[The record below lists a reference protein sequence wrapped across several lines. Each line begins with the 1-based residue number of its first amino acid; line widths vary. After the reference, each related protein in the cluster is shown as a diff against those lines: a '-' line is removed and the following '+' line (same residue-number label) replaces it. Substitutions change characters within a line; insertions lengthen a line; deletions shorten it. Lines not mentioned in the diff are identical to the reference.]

1 MRARKLTEMAYKQM
15 IRTAKGLEAAS
26 VWITGGTILD
36 VYTKSWRQAD
46 IVLSGE
52 RIAYVGEKA
61 PFVNQDTICINA
73 KDKYIVPG
81 YIEPHAHPFQWY
93 NPFTL
98 ADYALQTGTTTM
110 VSDSLF
116 LFQLLPY
123 DKLSSL
129 LDEINKHPVKQFFW
143 ARLDSQTLPDP
154 EGVFQRERIKEL
166 LAHPLVIQAGELT
179 DWRGILD
186 EREELLEGM
195 RYALDLGKRIEGH
208 HPGASYQTL
217 ALAAAHGVGACH
229 ESMTADELLHRL
241 QVGMYATLRHS
252 SIRPDLPKLI
262 KEWKQLGLPWSPR
275 MMLTSDGA
283 TAPMLRNGVMDYT
296 IRVAIEAGM
305 PMEEAYVMATLNPA
319 TYYQMDT
326 EIGGIAPGRVADILL
341 LTERSNPTPETVI
354 ANGLLIADEG
364 QAKAKIPKRQLS
376 EFISIGSTME
386 ETVSDHWFQ
395 FPKQEQE
402 QEQAL
407 HLDSLPVICMMNSVI
422 SKLDTTTVIHNWEE
436 LVQIPDAMLA
446 VLIDPK
452 TKQLT
457 KAILR
462 GFAVELEALATT
474 FHASTEFLVLGRNPQ
489 AMKAALQEIV
499 ASKGGV
505 AIIEKE
511 EVLFHMPL
519 PIGGKMTDEPMEIVM
534 EKSELFTTL
543 MRERGYRFDDP
554 IYSLL
559 FFTATHLP
567 FVRFTKAG
575 IYEVKTGTMIYP
587 ASPI

>member
-1 MRARKLTEMAYKQM
+1 MRARKLTEIAYKQL

-36 VYTKSWRQAD
+36 VYTKSWRKAD
-46 IVLSGE
+46 IVLAGE
-52 RIAYVGEKA
+52 RIAYVGEKV
-61 PFVNQDTICINA
+61 PLVNEDTICINA

-110 VSDSLF
+110 ISDSLF
-116 LFQLLPY
+116 FFQLLPY

-129 LDEINKHPVKQFFW
+129 FDEINKHPMKQFFW

-166 LAHPLVIQAGELT
+166 LDHPLVIQAGELT

-229 ESMTADELLHRL
+229 ESMKAEELLHRL

-262 KEWKQLGLPWSPR
+262 TEWLELDLPWSPR

-296 IRVAIEAGM
+296 IRVAIESGM
-305 PMEEAYVMATLNPA
+305 PIEEAYVMATLNPA
-319 TYYQMDT
+319 TYYGMDT
-326 EIGGIAPGRVADILL
+326 EIGGIAPGRLADILF
-341 LTERSNPTPETVI
+341 LTEKNNPTPETVI
-354 ANGLLIADEG
+354 ANGLIIVQEG
-364 QAKAKIPKRQLS
+364 QVVAKVPNSQMS
-376 EFISIGSTME
+376 DYVSGSLTME
-386 ETVSDHWFQ
+386 EMVSDQWFL
-395 FPKQEQE
+395 FPDKT
-402 QEQAL
+402 QAL
-407 HLDSLPVICMMNSVI
+407 SLDTLPVICMINAVI
-422 SKLDTTTVIHNWEE
+422 SKLDETTVIHDWEE
-436 LVQIPDAMLA
+436 LIQIPDAMLA

-462 GFAVELEALATT
+462 GFAVELEALATS

-489 AMKAALQEIV
+489 SMKAALQEIM

-505 AIIEKE
+505 AIIEKG
-511 EVLFHMPL
+511 EVLFHIPL
-519 PIGGKMTDEPMEIVM
+519 PIGGKMTDESMEIVM
-534 EKSELFTTL
+534 EKSERFTTL
-543 MRERGYRFDDP
+543 MKERGYRFDDP

-575 IYEVKTGTMIYP
+575 IYEVKTGSLIYP
-587 ASPI
+587 ATPL

>member
-1 MRARKLTEMAYKQM
+1 MRARKLTEIAYKQL

-36 VYTKSWRQAD
+36 VYTKSWRKAD
-46 IVLSGE
+46 IVLAGE
-52 RIAYVGEKA
+52 RIAYVGEKV
-61 PFVNQDTICINA
+61 PLVNDDTICINA

-110 VSDSLF
+110 ISDSLF
-116 LFQLLPY
+116 FFQLLPY

-129 LDEINKHPVKQFFW
+129 FGEINKHPMKQFFW

-166 LAHPLVIQAGELT
+166 LDHPLVIQAGELT

-229 ESMTADELLHRL
+229 ESMKAEELLHRL

-262 KEWKQLGLPWSPR
+262 TEWLELDLPWSPR

-296 IRVAIEAGM
+296 IRVAIESGM
-305 PMEEAYVMATLNPA
+305 PIEEAYVMATLNSA
-319 TYYQMDT
+319 TYYGMDT
-326 EIGGIAPGRVADILL
+326 EIGGIAPGRLADILL
-341 LTERSNPTPETVI
+341 LTEKNNPTPETVI
-354 ANGLLIADEG
+354 ANGLIIVQEG
-364 QAKAKIPKRQLS
+364 QVVAKVPKSQMS
-376 EFISIGSTME
+376 DYVSGSLIME
-386 ETVSDHWFQ
+386 EMVSDQWFL
-395 FPKQEQE
+395 FPDKT
-402 QEQAL
+402 QAL
-407 HLDSLPVICMMNSVI
+407 SLDTLPVICMINAVI
-422 SKLDTTTVIHNWEE
+422 SKLDETTVIHDWEE
-436 LVQIPDAMLA
+436 LIQIPDAMLA

-462 GFAVELEALATT
+462 GFAVELEALATS

-489 AMKAALQEIV
+489 SMKAALQEIM

-505 AIIEKE
+505 AIIEKG
-511 EVLFHMPL
+511 EVLFHIPL
-519 PIGGKMTDEPMEIVM
+519 PIGGKMTDESMEIVM
-534 EKSELFTTL
+534 EKSERFTTL
-543 MRERGYRFDDP
+543 MKERGYRFDDP

-575 IYEVKTGTMIYP
+575 IYEVKTGSLIYP
-587 ASPI
+587 ATPL

>member
-1 MRARKLTEMAYKQM
+1 M

-36 VYTKSWRQAD
+36 VYTKSWRKAD
-46 IVLSGE
+46 IVLAGE
-52 RIAYVGEKA
+52 RIAYVGEKV
-61 PFVNQDTICINA
+61 PLVNEDTICINA

-110 VSDSLF
+110 ISDSLF
-116 LFQLLPY
+116 FFQLLPY

-129 LDEINKHPVKQFFW
+129 FGEINKHPMKQFFW

-166 LAHPLVIQAGELT
+166 LDHPLVIQAGELT

-217 ALAAAHGVGACH
+217 ALAATHGVGACH
-229 ESMTADELLHRL
+229 ESMKAEELLHRL

-262 KEWKQLGLPWSPR
+262 TEWLELDLPWSPR

-296 IRVAIEAGM
+296 IRVAIESGM
-305 PMEEAYVMATLNPA
+305 PIEEAYVMATLNPA
-319 TYYQMDT
+319 TYYGMDT
-326 EIGGIAPGRVADILL
+326 EIGGIAPGRLADILL
-341 LTERSNPTPETVI
+341 LTEKNNPTPETVI
-354 ANGLLIADEG
+354 ANGLIIVQQG
-364 QAKAKIPKRQLS
+364 QVVAKVPKSQMS
-376 EFISIGSTME
+376 DYVSGSLTME
-386 ETVSDHWFQ
+386 EMVSDQWFL
-395 FPKQEQE
+395 FPDKT
-402 QEQAL
+402 QAL
-407 HLDSLPVICMMNSVI
+407 SLDTLPVICMINAVI
-422 SKLDTTTVIHNWEE
+422 SKLDETTVIHNWEE
-436 LVQIPDAMLA
+436 LIQIPDAMLA

-462 GFAVELEALATT
+462 GFAVELEALATS

-489 AMKAALQEIV
+489 SMKAALQEIM

-505 AIIEKE
+505 AIIEKG
-511 EVLFHMPL
+511 EVLFHIPL
-519 PIGGKMTDEPMEIVM
+519 PIGGKMTDESMEIVM
-534 EKSELFTTL
+534 EKSERFTTL
-543 MRERGYRFDDP
+543 MKKRGYRFDDP

-575 IYEVKTGTMIYP
+575 IYEVKTGSLIYP
-587 ASPI
+587 ATPF

>member
-1 MRARKLTEMAYKQM
+1 M

-36 VYTKSWRQAD
+36 VYTKSWRKAD
-46 IVLSGE
+46 IVLAGE
-52 RIAYVGEKA
+52 RIAYVGEKV
-61 PFVNQDTICINA
+61 PLVNEDTICINA

-110 VSDSLF
+110 ISDSLF
-116 LFQLLPY
+116 FFQLLPY

-129 LDEINKHPVKQFFW
+129 FGEINKHPMKQFFW

-166 LAHPLVIQAGELT
+166 LDHPLVIQAGELT

-229 ESMTADELLHRL
+229 ESMKAEELLHRL

-262 KEWKQLGLPWSPR
+262 TEWLELDLPWSPR

-296 IRVAIEAGM
+296 IRVAIESGM
-305 PMEEAYVMATLNPA
+305 PIEEAYVMATLNPA
-319 TYYQMDT
+319 TYYGMDT
-326 EIGGIAPGRVADILL
+326 EIGGIAPGRLADILL
-341 LTERSNPTPETVI
+341 LTEKNNPTPETVI
-354 ANGLLIADEG
+354 ANGLIIVQEG
-364 QAKAKIPKRQLS
+364 LVVAKVPKSQMS
-376 EFISIGSTME
+376 DYVSGSLTME
-386 ETVSDHWFQ
+386 EMVSDQWFL
-395 FPKQEQE
+395 FPDKT
-402 QEQAL
+402 QAL
-407 HLDSLPVICMMNSVI
+407 SLDTLPVICMINAVI
-422 SKLDTTTVIHNWEE
+422 SKLDETTVIHNWEE
-436 LVQIPDAMLA
+436 LIQIPDAMLA

-462 GFAVELEALATT
+462 GFAVELEALATS

-489 AMKAALQEIV
+489 SMKAALQEIM

-505 AIIEKE
+505 AIIEKG
-511 EVLFHMPL
+511 EVLFHIPL
-519 PIGGKMTDEPMEIVM
+519 PIGGKMTDESMEIVM
-534 EKSELFTTL
+534 EKSERFTTL
-543 MRERGYRFDDP
+543 MKERGYRFDDP

-575 IYEVKTGTMIYP
+575 IYEVKTGSLIYP
-587 ASPI
+587 ATPF

>member
-1 MRARKLTEMAYKQM
+1 VRARKLTEIAYKQL

-26 VWITGGTILD
+26 VWITGGTTLD
-36 VYTKSWRQAD
+36 VYTKSWRKAD
-46 IVLSGE
+46 IVLAGE
-52 RIAYVGEKA
+52 RIAYVGEKV
-61 PFVNQDTICINA
+61 PLVNEDTICINA

-110 VSDSLF
+110 ISDSLF
-116 LFQLLPY
+116 FFQLLPY

-129 LDEINKHPVKQFFW
+129 FDEINKHPMKQFFW

-166 LAHPLVIQAGELT
+166 LDHPLVIQAGELT

-229 ESMTADELLHRL
+229 ESMKAEELLHRL

-262 KEWKQLGLPWSPR
+262 TEWLELDLPWSPR

-296 IRVAIEAGM
+296 IRVAIESGM
-305 PMEEAYVMATLNPA
+305 PIEEAYVMATLNPA
-319 TYYQMDT
+319 TYYGMDT
-326 EIGGIAPGRVADILL
+326 EIGGIAPGRLADILL
-341 LTERSNPTPETVI
+341 LTEKNNPTPETVI
-354 ANGLLIADEG
+354 ANGLIIVQEG
-364 QAKAKIPKRQLS
+364 QVVAKVPNSQMS
-376 EFISIGSTME
+376 DYVSGSLTME
-386 ETVSDHWFQ
+386 EMVFDQWFL
-395 FPKQEQE
+395 FPDKT
-402 QEQAL
+402 QAL
-407 HLDSLPVICMMNSVI
+407 SLDTLPVICMINAVI
-422 SKLDTTTVIHNWEE
+422 SKLDETTVIHDWEE
-436 LVQIPDAMLA
+436 LIQIPDAMLA

-462 GFAVELEALATT
+462 GFAVELEALATS

-489 AMKAALQEIV
+489 SMKAALQEIM

-505 AIIEKE
+505 AIIEKG
-511 EVLFHMPL
+511 EVLFHIPL
-519 PIGGKMTDEPMEIVM
+519 PIGGKMTDESMEIVM
-534 EKSELFTTL
+534 EKSECFTAL
-543 MRERGYRFDDP
+543 MKERGYRFDDP

-575 IYEVKTGTMIYP
+575 IYEVKTGSLIYP
-587 ASPI
+587 ATPL

>member
-1 MRARKLTEMAYKQM
+1 M

-36 VYTKSWRQAD
+36 VYTKSWRKAD
-46 IVLSGE
+46 IVLAGE
-52 RIAYVGEKA
+52 RIAYVGEKV
-61 PFVNQDTICINA
+61 PLVNEDTICINA

-110 VSDSLF
+110 ISDSLF
-116 LFQLLPY
+116 FFQLLPY

-129 LDEINKHPVKQFFW
+129 FDEINKHPMKQFFW

-166 LAHPLVIQAGELT
+166 LDHPLVIQAGELT

-229 ESMTADELLHRL
+229 ESMKAEELLHRL

-262 KEWKQLGLPWSPR
+262 TEWLELDLPWSPR

-296 IRVAIEAGM
+296 IRVAIESGM
-305 PMEEAYVMATLNPA
+305 PIEEAYVMATLNPA
-319 TYYQMDT
+319 TYYGMDT
-326 EIGGIAPGRVADILL
+326 EIGGIAPGRLADILL
-341 LTERSNPTPETVI
+341 LTEKNNPTPETVI
-354 ANGLLIADEG
+354 ANGLIIVQEG
-364 QAKAKIPKRQLS
+364 QVVAKVPNSQMS
-376 EFISIGSTME
+376 DYVSGSLTME
-386 ETVSDHWFQ
+386 EMVSDQWFL
-395 FPKQEQE
+395 FPDKTQV
-402 QEQAL
+402 L
-407 HLDSLPVICMMNSVI
+407 SLDTLPVICMINSVI
-422 SKLDTTTVIHNWEE
+422 SKLDETTVIHDWEE
-436 LVQIPDAMLA
+436 LIQIPDAMLA

-462 GFAVELEALATT
+462 GFAVELEALATS

-489 AMKAALQEIV
+489 SMKAALQEIM

-505 AIIEKE
+505 AIIEKG
-511 EVLFHMPL
+511 EVLFHIPL
-519 PIGGKMTDEPMEIVM
+519 PIGGKMTDESMEIVM
-534 EKSELFTTL
+534 EKSECFTAL
-543 MRERGYRFDDP
+543 MKERGYRFDDP

-575 IYEVKTGTMIYP
+575 IYEVKTGSLIYP
-587 ASPI
+587 ATPL

>member
-1 MRARKLTEMAYKQM
+1 M
-15 IRTAKGLEAAS
+15 IRTAKGFEAAS

-36 VYTKSWRQAD
+36 VYTKSWRKAD
-46 IVLSGE
+46 IVLAGE
-52 RIAYVGEKA
+52 RIAYVGEKV
-61 PFVNQDTICINA
+61 PLVNEDTICINA

-110 VSDSLF
+110 ISDSLF
-116 LFQLLPY
+116 FFQLLPY

-129 LDEINKHPVKQFFW
+129 FGEINKHPMKQFFW

-166 LAHPLVIQAGELT
+166 LDHPLVIQAGELT

-229 ESMTADELLHRL
+229 ESMKAEELLHRL

-262 KEWKQLGLPWSPR
+262 TEWLELDLPWSPR

-296 IRVAIEAGM
+296 IRVAIESGM
-305 PMEEAYVMATLNPA
+305 PIEEAYVMATLNPA
-319 TYYQMDT
+319 TYYGMDT
-326 EIGGIAPGRVADILL
+326 EIGGIAPGRLADILL
-341 LTERSNPTPETVI
+341 LTEKNNPTPETVI
-354 ANGLLIADEG
+354 ANGLIIVQEG
-364 QAKAKIPKRQLS
+364 QVVAKVPKSQMS
-376 EFISIGSTME
+376 DYVSGSLTME
-386 ETVSDHWFQ
+386 EMVSDQWFL
-395 FPKQEQE
+395 FPDKT
-402 QEQAL
+402 QAL
-407 HLDSLPVICMMNSVI
+407 SLDTLPVICMINAVI
-422 SKLDTTTVIHNWEE
+422 SKLDETTVIHNWEE
-436 LVQIPDAMLA
+436 LIQIPDAMLA

-462 GFAVELEALATT
+462 GFAVELEALATS

-489 AMKAALQEIV
+489 SMKAALQEIM

-505 AIIEKE
+505 AIIEKG
-511 EVLFHMPL
+511 EVLFHIPL
-519 PIGGKMTDEPMEIVM
+519 PIGGKMTDESMEIVM
-534 EKSELFTTL
+534 EKSERFTTL
-543 MRERGYRFDDP
+543 MKERGYRFDDP

-575 IYEVKTGTMIYP
+575 IYEVKTGSLIYP
-587 ASPI
+587 ATPL

>member
-1 MRARKLTEMAYKQM
+1 MRARKLTEIAYKQL

-36 VYTKSWRQAD
+36 VYTKSWRKAD
-46 IVLSGE
+46 IVLAGE
-52 RIAYVGEKA
+52 RIAYVGEKV
-61 PFVNQDTICINA
+61 PLVNEDTICINA

-110 VSDSLF
+110 ISDSLF
-116 LFQLLPY
+116 FFQLLPY

-129 LDEINKHPVKQFFW
+129 FDEINKHPMKQFFW

-166 LAHPLVIQAGELT
+166 LDHPLVIQAGELT

-195 RYALDLGKRIEGH
+195 RYALDIGKRIEGH

-229 ESMTADELLHRL
+229 ESMKAEELLHRL

-262 KEWKQLGLPWSPR
+262 TEWLELDLPWSPR

-296 IRVAIEAGM
+296 IRVAIESGM
-305 PMEEAYVMATLNPA
+305 PIEEAYVMATLNPA
-319 TYYQMDT
+319 TYYGMDT
-326 EIGGIAPGRVADILL
+326 EIGGIAPGRLADILL
-341 LTERSNPTPETVI
+341 LTEKNNPTPETVI
-354 ANGLLIADEG
+354 ANGLIIVQEG
-364 QAKAKIPKRQLS
+364 QVVAKVPNSQMS
-376 EFISIGSTME
+376 DYVSGSLTME
-386 ETVSDHWFQ
+386 EMVSDQWFL
-395 FPKQEQE
+395 FPDKT
-402 QEQAL
+402 QAL
-407 HLDSLPVICMMNSVI
+407 SLDTLPVICMINAVI
-422 SKLDTTTVIHNWEE
+422 SKLDETTVIHDWEE
-436 LVQIPDAMLA
+436 LIQIPDAMLA

-462 GFAVELEALATT
+462 GFAVELEALATS

-489 AMKAALQEIV
+489 SMKAALQEIM

-505 AIIEKE
+505 AIIEKG
-511 EVLFHMPL
+511 EVLFHIPL
-519 PIGGKMTDEPMEIVM
+519 PIGGKMTDELMEIVM
-534 EKSELFTTL
+534 EKSERFTAL
-543 MRERGYRFDDP
+543 MKERGYRFDDP

-575 IYEVKTGTMIYP
+575 IYEVKTGSLIYP
-587 ASPI
+587 ATPL

>member
-1 MRARKLTEMAYKQM
+1 MRARKLTEIAYKQL

-36 VYTKSWRQAD
+36 VYTKSWRKAD
-46 IVLSGE
+46 IVLAGE
-52 RIAYVGEKA
+52 RIAYVGEKV
-61 PFVNQDTICINA
+61 PLVNEDTICINA

-110 VSDSLF
+110 ISDSLF
-116 LFQLLPY
+116 FFQLLPY

-129 LDEINKHPVKQFFW
+129 FDEINKHPMKQFFW

-166 LAHPLVIQAGELT
+166 LDHPLVIQAGELT

-229 ESMTADELLHRL
+229 ESMKAEELLHRL

-262 KEWKQLGLPWSPR
+262 TEWLELDLPWSPR

-296 IRVAIEAGM
+296 IRVAIESGM
-305 PMEEAYVMATLNPA
+305 PIEEAYVMATLNPA
-319 TYYQMDT
+319 TYYGMDT
-326 EIGGIAPGRVADILL
+326 EIGGIAPGRLADILL
-341 LTERSNPTPETVI
+341 LTEKNNPTPETVI
-354 ANGLLIADEG
+354 ANGLIIVQEG
-364 QAKAKIPKRQLS
+364 QVVAKVPNSQMS
-376 EFISIGSTME
+376 DYVSGSLTME
-386 ETVSDHWFQ
+386 EMVSDQWFL
-395 FPKQEQE
+395 FPDKTQV
-402 QEQAL
+402 L
-407 HLDSLPVICMMNSVI
+407 SLDTLPVICMINSVI
-422 SKLDTTTVIHNWEE
+422 SKLDETTVIHDWEE
-436 LVQIPDAMLA
+436 LIQIPDAMLA

-462 GFAVELEALATT
+462 GFAVELEALATS

-489 AMKAALQEIV
+489 SMKAALQEIM

-505 AIIEKE
+505 AIIEKG
-511 EVLFHMPL
+511 EVLFHIPL
-519 PIGGKMTDEPMEIVM
+519 PIGGKMTDESMEIVM
-534 EKSELFTTL
+534 EKSECFTAL
-543 MRERGYRFDDP
+543 MKERGYRFDDP

-575 IYEVKTGTMIYP
+575 IYEVKTGSLIYP
-587 ASPI
+587 ATPL

>member
-1 MRARKLTEMAYKQM
+1 MRARKLTEIAYKQL

-36 VYTKSWRQAD
+36 VYTKSWRKAD
-46 IVLSGE
+46 IVLAGE
-52 RIAYVGEKA
+52 RIAYVGEKV
-61 PFVNQDTICINA
+61 PLVNEDTICINA

-110 VSDSLF
+110 ISDSLF
-116 LFQLLPY
+116 FFQLLPY

-129 LDEINKHPVKQFFW
+129 FGEINKHPMKQFFW

-166 LAHPLVIQAGELT
+166 LDHPLVIQAGELT

-229 ESMTADELLHRL
+229 ESMKAEELLHRL

-262 KEWKQLGLPWSPR
+262 TEWLELDLPWSPR

-296 IRVAIEAGM
+296 IRVAIESGM
-305 PMEEAYVMATLNPA
+305 PIEEAYVMATLNPA
-319 TYYQMDT
+319 TYYGMDT
-326 EIGGIAPGRVADILL
+326 EIGGIAPGRLADILL
-341 LTERSNPTPETVI
+341 LTEKNNPTPETVI
-354 ANGLLIADEG
+354 ANGLIIVQEG
-364 QAKAKIPKRQLS
+364 LVVAKVPKSQMS
-376 EFISIGSTME
+376 DYVSGSLTME
-386 ETVSDHWFQ
+386 EMVSDQWFL
-395 FPKQEQE
+395 FPDKT
-402 QEQAL
+402 QAL
-407 HLDSLPVICMMNSVI
+407 SLDTLPVICMINAVI
-422 SKLDTTTVIHNWEE
+422 SKLDETTVIHNWEE
-436 LVQIPDAMLA
+436 LIQIPDAMLA

-462 GFAVELEALATT
+462 GFAVELEALATS

-489 AMKAALQEIV
+489 SMKAALQEIM

-505 AIIEKE
+505 AIIEKG
-511 EVLFHMPL
+511 EVLFHIPL
-519 PIGGKMTDEPMEIVM
+519 PIGGKMTDESMEIVM
-534 EKSELFTTL
+534 EKSERFTTL
-543 MRERGYRFDDP
+543 MKERGYRFDDP

-575 IYEVKTGTMIYP
+575 IYEVKTGSLIYP
-587 ASPI
+587 ATPF

>member
-1 MRARKLTEMAYKQM
+1 MRARKLTEFAYKQL

-36 VYTKSWRQAD
+36 VYTKSWRKAD
-46 IVLSGE
+46 IVLAGE
-52 RIAYVGEKA
+52 RIAYVGEKV
-61 PFVNQDTICINA
+61 PLVNEDTICINA

-110 VSDSLF
+110 ISDSLF
-116 LFQLLPY
+116 FFQLLPY

-129 LDEINKHPVKQFFW
+129 FDEINKHPMKQFFW

-166 LAHPLVIQAGELT
+166 LDHPLVIQAGELT

-217 ALAAAHGVGACH
+217 AIAAAHGVGACH
-229 ESMTADELLHRL
+229 ESMKAEELLHRL

-262 KEWKQLGLPWSPR
+262 TEWLELDLPWSPR

-296 IRVAIEAGM
+296 IRVAIESGM
-305 PMEEAYVMATLNPA
+305 PIEEAYGMATLNPA
-319 TYYQMDT
+319 TYYGMDT
-326 EIGGIAPGRVADILL
+326 EIGGIAPGRLADILL
-341 LTERSNPTPETVI
+341 LTEKNNPTPETVI
-354 ANGLLIADEG
+354 ANGLIIVQEG
-364 QAKAKIPKRQLS
+364 QVVAKVPKSQMS
-376 EFISIGSTME
+376 DYVSGSLTME
-386 ETVSDHWFQ
+386 EMVSDQWFL
-395 FPKQEQE
+395 FPDKT
-402 QEQAL
+402 QAL
-407 HLDSLPVICMMNSVI
+407 SLDTLPVICMINAVI
-422 SKLDTTTVIHNWEE
+422 SKLDETTVIHDWEE
-436 LVQIPDAMLA
+436 LIQIPDAMLA

-462 GFAVELEALATT
+462 GFAVELEALATS

-489 AMKAALQEIV
+489 SMKAALQEIM

-505 AIIEKE
+505 AIIEKG
-511 EVLFHMPL
+511 EVLFHIPL
-519 PIGGKMTDEPMEIVM
+519 PIGGKMTDESMEIVM
-534 EKSELFTTL
+534 EKSERFTTL
-543 MRERGYRFDDP
+543 MKGRGYRFDDP

-575 IYEVKTGTMIYP
+575 IYEVKTGSLIYP
-587 ASPI
+587 ATPL

>member
-1 MRARKLTEMAYKQM
+1 MRARKLTEIAYKQL

-36 VYTKSWRQAD
+36 VYTKSWRKAD
-46 IVLSGE
+46 IVLAGE
-52 RIAYVGEKA
+52 RIAYVGEKV
-61 PFVNQDTICINA
+61 PLVNEDTICINA

-110 VSDSLF
+110 ISDSLF
-116 LFQLLPY
+116 FFQLLPY

-129 LDEINKHPVKQFFW
+129 FGEINKHPMKQFFW

-166 LAHPLVIQAGELT
+166 LDHPLVIQAGELT

-229 ESMTADELLHRL
+229 ESMKAEELLHRL

-262 KEWKQLGLPWSPR
+262 TEWLELDLPWSPR

-296 IRVAIEAGM
+296 IRVAIESGM
-305 PMEEAYVMATLNPA
+305 PIEEAYVMATLNPA
-319 TYYQMDT
+319 TYYGMDT
-326 EIGGIAPGRVADILL
+326 EIGGIAPGRLADILL
-341 LTERSNPTPETVI
+341 LTEKNNPTPETVI
-354 ANGLLIADEG
+354 ANGLIIVQEG
-364 QAKAKIPKRQLS
+364 QVVAKVPKSQMS
-376 EFISIGSTME
+376 DYVSGSLTME
-386 ETVSDHWFQ
+386 EMVSDQWFL
-395 FPKQEQE
+395 FPDKT
-402 QEQAL
+402 QAL
-407 HLDSLPVICMMNSVI
+407 SLDTLPVICMINAVI
-422 SKLDTTTVIHNWEE
+422 SKLDETTVIHNWEE
-436 LVQIPDAMLA
+436 LIQIPDAMLA

-462 GFAVELEALATT
+462 GFAVELEALATS

-489 AMKAALQEIV
+489 SMKAALQEIM

-505 AIIEKE
+505 AIIEKG
-511 EVLFHMPL
+511 EVLFHIPL
-519 PIGGKMTDEPMEIVM
+519 PIGGKMTDESMEIVM
-534 EKSELFTTL
+534 EKSERFTTL
-543 MRERGYRFDDP
+543 MKERGYRFDDP

-575 IYEVKTGTMIYP
+575 IYEVKTGSLIYP
-587 ASPI
+587 ATPF

>member
-1 MRARKLTEMAYKQM
+1 MRVRQLTEIAYKQM
-15 IRTAKGLEAAS
+15 IRTAKGHEAAS
-26 VWITGGTILD
+26 MWITGGTILD
-36 VYTKSWRQAD
+36 VYTKSWRKAD
-46 IVLSGE
+46 IVLAGE

-61 PFVNQDTICINA
+61 PLVNEYTICIDA
-73 KDKYIVPG
+73 KDKYVVPG

-116 LFQLLPY
+116 FFQLLPY
-123 DKLSSL
+123 DKLSPL
-129 LDEINKHPVKQFFW
+129 LLEINKHPMKQFFG

-154 EGVFQRERIKEL
+154 EGVFQLENIKKM

-186 EREELLEGM
+186 EREELVEGM

-229 ESMTADELLHRL
+229 ESMKAEELLHRL

-262 KEWKQLGLPWSPR
+262 MEWLELNLPWSSR

-296 IRVAIEAGM
+296 LRVAIEAGM
-305 PMEEAYVMATLNPA
+305 PLEEAYVMATLNPA
-319 TYYQMDT
+319 TYYSMDA
-326 EIGGIAPGRVADILL
+326 EIGGIAPGRLADILL
-341 LTERSNPTPETVI
+341 LSEKSNPTPETVI
-354 ANGLLIADEG
+354 ANGLMIVREG
-364 QAKAKIPKRQLS
+364 QVVTDLPKNQLS
-376 EFISIGSTME
+376 EYISASPTIE
-386 ETVSDHWFQ
+386 DLVSEQWFQ
-395 FPKQEQE
+395 FPERT
-402 QEQAL
+402 L
-407 HLDSLPVICMMNSVI
+407 VFPLDSLPVICMMNAVI
-422 SKLDTTTVIHNWEE
+422 SKLDETTVVHNWEE
-436 LVQIPDAMLA
+436 LIQIPDAMLA

-457 KAILR
+457 KAIVR
-462 GFAVELEALATT
+462 GFAVDLEALATS

-489 AMKAALQEIV
+489 AMKEALQEILK
-499 ASKGGV
+499 SKGGV
-505 AIIEKE
+505 AMIEE
-511 EVLFHMPL
+511 GEVLFHMPL
-519 PIGGKMTDEPMEIVM
+519 PIGGKMTDEPMEVVI
-534 EKSELFTTL
+534 EESERFTTL
-543 MRERGYRFDDP
+543 MKERGYRFNDP

-567 FVRFTKAG
+567 FIRFTKAG
-575 IYEVKTGTMIYP
+575 IYDVKSGTLIYP
-587 ASPI
+587 AIPL

>member
-1 MRARKLTEMAYKQM
+1 MRARKLTEIAYKQL

-36 VYTKSWRQAD
+36 VYTKSWRKAD
-46 IVLSGE
+46 IVLAGE
-52 RIAYVGEKA
+52 RIAYVGEKV
-61 PFVNQDTICINA
+61 PLVNEDTICINS

-110 VSDSLF
+110 ISDSLF
-116 LFQLLPY
+116 FFQLLPY

-129 LDEINKHPVKQFFW
+129 FDEINKHPMKQFFW

-166 LAHPLVIQAGELT
+166 LDHPLVIQAGELT

-229 ESMTADELLHRL
+229 ESMKAEELLHRL

-262 KEWKQLGLPWSPR
+262 TEWLELDLPWSPR

-296 IRVAIEAGM
+296 IRVAIESGM
-305 PMEEAYVMATLNPA
+305 PIEEAYVMATLNPA
-319 TYYQMDT
+319 TYYGMDT
-326 EIGGIAPGRVADILL
+326 EIGGIAPGRLADILL
-341 LTERSNPTPETVI
+341 LTEKNNPTPETVI
-354 ANGLLIADEG
+354 ANGLIIVQEG
-364 QAKAKIPKRQLS
+364 QVVAKVPKSQMS
-376 EFISIGSTME
+376 DYVSGSLTME
-386 ETVSDHWFQ
+386 EMVSDQWFL
-395 FPKQEQE
+395 FPDKT
-402 QEQAL
+402 QAL
-407 HLDSLPVICMMNSVI
+407 SLDTLPVICMINAVI
-422 SKLDTTTVIHNWEE
+422 SKLDETTVIHDWEE
-436 LVQIPDAMLA
+436 LIQIPDAMLA

-462 GFAVELEALATT
+462 GFAVELEALATS

-489 AMKAALQEIV
+489 SMKAALQEIM

-505 AIIEKE
+505 AIIEKG
-511 EVLFHMPL
+511 EVLFHIPL
-519 PIGGKMTDEPMEIVM
+519 PIGGKMTDESMEIVM
-534 EKSELFTTL
+534 EKSERFTTL
-543 MRERGYRFDDP
+543 MKERGYRFDDP

-575 IYEVKTGTMIYP
+575 IYEVKTGSLIYP
-587 ASPI
+587 ATPL

>member
-1 MRARKLTEMAYKQM
+1 MRARKLTEIAYKQL

-36 VYTKSWRQAD
+36 VYTKSWRKAD
-46 IVLSGE
+46 IVLAGE
-52 RIAYVGEKA
+52 RIAYVGEKV
-61 PFVNQDTICINA
+61 PLVNEDTICINA

-110 VSDSLF
+110 ISDSLF
-116 LFQLLPY
+116 FFQLLPY

-129 LDEINKHPVKQFFW
+129 FDEINKHPMKQFFW

-166 LAHPLVIQAGELT
+166 LDHPLVIQAGELT

-229 ESMTADELLHRL
+229 ESMKAEELLHRL

-262 KEWKQLGLPWSPR
+262 TEWLELDLPWSPR

-296 IRVAIEAGM
+296 IRVAIESGM
-305 PMEEAYVMATLNPA
+305 PIEEAYVMATLNPA
-319 TYYQMDT
+319 TYYGMDT
-326 EIGGIAPGRVADILL
+326 EIGGIAPGRLADILL
-341 LTERSNPTPETVI
+341 LTEKNNPTPETVI
-354 ANGLLIADEG
+354 ANGLIIVQEG
-364 QAKAKIPKRQLS
+364 QVVAKVPNSQMS
-376 EFISIGSTME
+376 DYVSGSLTME
-386 ETVSDHWFQ
+386 EMVSDQWFL
-395 FPKQEQE
+395 FPDKT
-402 QEQAL
+402 QAL
-407 HLDSLPVICMMNSVI
+407 SLDTLPVICMINSVI
-422 SKLDTTTVIHNWEE
+422 SKLDETTVIHDWEE
-436 LVQIPDAMLA
+436 LIQIPDAMLA

-462 GFAVELEALATT
+462 GFAVELEALATS

-489 AMKAALQEIV
+489 SMKAALQEIM

-505 AIIEKE
+505 AIIEKG
-511 EVLFHMPL
+511 EVLFHIPL
-519 PIGGKMTDEPMEIVM
+519 PIGGKMTDESMEIVM
-534 EKSELFTTL
+534 EKSERFTAL
-543 MRERGYRFDDP
+543 MKERGYRFDDP

-575 IYEVKTGTMIYP
+575 IYEVKTGSLIYP
-587 ASPI
+587 ATPL

>member
-1 MRARKLTEMAYKQM
+1 M

-36 VYTKSWRQAD
+36 VYTKSWRKAD
-46 IVLSGE
+46 IVLAGE
-52 RIAYVGEKA
+52 RIAYVGEKV
-61 PFVNQDTICINA
+61 PLVNEDTICINA

-110 VSDSLF
+110 ISDSLF
-116 LFQLLPY
+116 FFQLLPY

-129 LDEINKHPVKQFFW
+129 FGEINKHPMKQFFW

-166 LAHPLVIQAGELT
+166 LDHPLVIQAGELT

-229 ESMTADELLHRL
+229 ESMKAEELLHRL

-262 KEWKQLGLPWSPR
+262 TEWLELDLPWSPR

-296 IRVAIEAGM
+296 IRVAIESGM
-305 PMEEAYVMATLNPA
+305 PIEEAYVMATLNPA
-319 TYYQMDT
+319 TYYGMDT
-326 EIGGIAPGRVADILL
+326 EIGGIAPGRLADILL
-341 LTERSNPTPETVI
+341 LTEKNNPTPETVI
-354 ANGLLIADEG
+354 ANGLIIVQEG
-364 QAKAKIPKRQLS
+364 QVVAKVPKSQMS
-376 EFISIGSTME
+376 DYVSGSLIME
-386 ETVSDHWFQ
+386 EMVSDQWFL
-395 FPKQEQE
+395 FPDKT
-402 QEQAL
+402 QAL
-407 HLDSLPVICMMNSVI
+407 SLDTLPVICMINAVI
-422 SKLDTTTVIHNWEE
+422 SKLDETTVIHDWEE
-436 LVQIPDAMLA
+436 LIQIPDAMLA

-462 GFAVELEALATT
+462 GFAVELEALATS

-489 AMKAALQEIV
+489 SMKAALQEIM

-505 AIIEKE
+505 AIIEKG
-511 EVLFHMPL
+511 EVLFHIPL
-519 PIGGKMTDEPMEIVM
+519 PIGGKMTDESMEIVM
-534 EKSELFTTL
+534 EKSERFTTL
-543 MRERGYRFDDP
+543 MKERGYRFDDP

-575 IYEVKTGTMIYP
+575 IYEVKTGSLIYP
-587 ASPI
+587 ATPF

>member
-1 MRARKLTEMAYKQM
+1 MRARKLTEFAYKQL

-36 VYTKSWRQAD
+36 VYTKSWRKAD
-46 IVLSGE
+46 IVLAGE
-52 RIAYVGEKA
+52 RIAYVGEKV
-61 PFVNQDTICINA
+61 PLVNEDTICINA

-110 VSDSLF
+110 ISDSLF
-116 LFQLLPY
+116 FFQLLPY

-129 LDEINKHPVKQFFW
+129 FDEINKHPMKQFFW

-166 LAHPLVIQAGELT
+166 LDHPLVIQAGELT

-217 ALAAAHGVGACH
+217 AIAAAHGVGACH
-229 ESMTADELLHRL
+229 ESMKAEELLHRL

-262 KEWKQLGLPWSPR
+262 TEWLELDLPWSPR

-296 IRVAIEAGM
+296 IRVAIESGM
-305 PMEEAYVMATLNPA
+305 PIEEAYGMATLNPA
-319 TYYQMDT
+319 TYYGMDT
-326 EIGGIAPGRVADILL
+326 EIGGIAPGRLADILL
-341 LTERSNPTPETVI
+341 LTEKNNPTPETVI
-354 ANGLLIADEG
+354 ANGLIIVQEG
-364 QAKAKIPKRQLS
+364 QVVAKVPKSQMS
-376 EFISIGSTME
+376 DYVSGSLTME
-386 ETVSDHWFQ
+386 EMVSDQWFL
-395 FPKQEQE
+395 FPDKT
-402 QEQAL
+402 QAL
-407 HLDSLPVICMMNSVI
+407 SLDTLPVICMINAVI
-422 SKLDTTTVIHNWEE
+422 SKLDETTVIHDWEE
-436 LVQIPDAMLA
+436 LIQIPDAMLA

-462 GFAVELEALATT
+462 GFAVELEALATS

-489 AMKAALQEIV
+489 SMKAALQEIM

-505 AIIEKE
+505 AIIEKG
-511 EVLFHMPL
+511 EVLFHIPL
-519 PIGGKMTDEPMEIVM
+519 PIGGKMTDESMEIVM
-534 EKSELFTTL
+534 EKSECFTTL
-543 MRERGYRFDDP
+543 MKERGYRFDDP

-559 FFTATHLP
+559 FFTAIHLP

-575 IYEVKTGTMIYP
+575 IYEVKTGSLIYP
-587 ASPI
+587 ATPL

>member
-1 MRARKLTEMAYKQM
+1 MRARKLTEIAYKQL

-36 VYTKSWRQAD
+36 VYTKSWRKAD
-46 IVLSGE
+46 IVLAGE
-52 RIAYVGEKA
+52 RIAYVGEKV
-61 PFVNQDTICINA
+61 PLVNEDTICINA

-110 VSDSLF
+110 ISDSLF
-116 LFQLLPY
+116 FFQLLPY

-129 LDEINKHPVKQFFW
+129 FGEINKHPMKQFFW

-166 LAHPLVIQAGELT
+166 LDHPLVIQAGELT

-229 ESMTADELLHRL
+229 ESMKAEELLHRL

-262 KEWKQLGLPWSPR
+262 TEWLELDLPWSPR

-296 IRVAIEAGM
+296 IRVAIESGM
-305 PMEEAYVMATLNPA
+305 PIEEAYVMATLNPA
-319 TYYQMDT
+319 TYYGMDT
-326 EIGGIAPGRVADILL
+326 EIGGIAPGRLADILL
-341 LTERSNPTPETVI
+341 LTEKNNPTPETVI
-354 ANGLLIADEG
+354 ANGLIIVQEG
-364 QAKAKIPKRQLS
+364 QVVAKVPKSQMS
-376 EFISIGSTME
+376 DYVSGSLTME
-386 ETVSDHWFQ
+386 EMVSDQWFL
-395 FPKQEQE
+395 FPDKT
-402 QEQAL
+402 QAL
-407 HLDSLPVICMMNSVI
+407 SLDTLPVICMINAVI
-422 SKLDTTTVIHNWEE
+422 SKLDETTVIHNWEE
-436 LVQIPDAMLA
+436 LIQIPDAMLA

-462 GFAVELEALATT
+462 GFAVELEALATS

-489 AMKAALQEIV
+489 SMKAALQEIM

-505 AIIEKE
+505 AIIEKG
-511 EVLFHMPL
+511 EVLFHIPL
-519 PIGGKMTDEPMEIVM
+519 PIGGKMTDESMEIVM
-534 EKSELFTTL
+534 EKSERFTTL
-543 MRERGYRFDDP
+543 MKERGYRFDDP

-575 IYEVKTGTMIYP
+575 IYEVKTGSLIYP
-587 ASPI
+587 ATPL

>member
-1 MRARKLTEMAYKQM
+1 M

-36 VYTKSWRQAD
+36 VYTKSWRKAD
-46 IVLSGE
+46 IVLAGE
-52 RIAYVGEKA
+52 RIAYVGEKV
-61 PFVNQDTICINA
+61 PLVNEDTICINA

-110 VSDSLF
+110 ISDSLF
-116 LFQLLPY
+116 FFQLLPY

-129 LDEINKHPVKQFFW
+129 FDEINKHPMKQFFW

-166 LAHPLVIQAGELT
+166 LDHPLVIQAGELT

-195 RYALDLGKRIEGH
+195 RYALDIGKRIEGH

-229 ESMTADELLHRL
+229 ESMKAEELLHRL

-262 KEWKQLGLPWSPR
+262 TEWLELDLPWSPR

-296 IRVAIEAGM
+296 IRVAIESGM
-305 PMEEAYVMATLNPA
+305 PIEEAYVMATLNPA
-319 TYYQMDT
+319 TYYGMDT
-326 EIGGIAPGRVADILL
+326 EIGGIAPGRLADILL
-341 LTERSNPTPETVI
+341 LTEKNNPTPETVI
-354 ANGLLIADEG
+354 ANGLIIVQEG
-364 QAKAKIPKRQLS
+364 QVVAKVPNSQMS
-376 EFISIGSTME
+376 DYVSGSLTME
-386 ETVSDHWFQ
+386 EMVSDQWFL
-395 FPKQEQE
+395 FPDKT
-402 QEQAL
+402 QAL
-407 HLDSLPVICMMNSVI
+407 SLDTLPVICMINAVI
-422 SKLDTTTVIHNWEE
+422 SKLDETTVIHDWEE
-436 LVQIPDAMLA
+436 LIQIPDAMLA

-462 GFAVELEALATT
+462 GFAVELEALATS

-489 AMKAALQEIV
+489 SMKAALQEIM

-505 AIIEKE
+505 AIIEKG
-511 EVLFHMPL
+511 EVLFHIPL
-519 PIGGKMTDEPMEIVM
+519 PIGGKMTDELMEIVM
-534 EKSELFTTL
+534 EKSERFTAL
-543 MRERGYRFDDP
+543 MKERGYRFDDP

-575 IYEVKTGTMIYP
+575 IYEVKTGSLIYP
-587 ASPI
+587 ATPL

>member
-1 MRARKLTEMAYKQM
+1 MRARKLTEIAYKQL

-36 VYTKSWRQAD
+36 VYTKSWRKAD
-46 IVLSGE
+46 IVLAGE
-52 RIAYVGEKA
+52 RIAYVGEKV
-61 PFVNQDTICINA
+61 PLVNEDTICINA

-110 VSDSLF
+110 ISDSLF
-116 LFQLLPY
+116 FFQLLPY

-129 LDEINKHPVKQFFW
+129 FGEINKHPMKQFFW

-166 LAHPLVIQAGELT
+166 LDHPLVIQAGELT

-217 ALAAAHGVGACH
+217 ALAATHGVGACH
-229 ESMTADELLHRL
+229 ESMKAEELLHRL

-262 KEWKQLGLPWSPR
+262 TEWLELDLPWSPR

-296 IRVAIEAGM
+296 IRVAIESGM
-305 PMEEAYVMATLNPA
+305 PIEEAYVMATLNPA
-319 TYYQMDT
+319 TYYGMDT
-326 EIGGIAPGRVADILL
+326 EIGGIAPGRLADILL
-341 LTERSNPTPETVI
+341 LTEKNNPTPETVI
-354 ANGLLIADEG
+354 ANGLIIVQQG
-364 QAKAKIPKRQLS
+364 QVVAKVPKSQMS
-376 EFISIGSTME
+376 DYVSGSLTME
-386 ETVSDHWFQ
+386 EMVSDQWFL
-395 FPKQEQE
+395 FPDKT
-402 QEQAL
+402 QAL
-407 HLDSLPVICMMNSVI
+407 SLDTLPVICMINAVI
-422 SKLDTTTVIHNWEE
+422 SKLDETTVIHNWEE
-436 LVQIPDAMLA
+436 LIQIPDAMLA

-462 GFAVELEALATT
+462 GFAVELEALATS

-489 AMKAALQEIV
+489 SMKAALQEIM

-505 AIIEKE
+505 AIIEKG
-511 EVLFHMPL
+511 EVLFHIPL
-519 PIGGKMTDEPMEIVM
+519 PIGGKMTDESMEIVM
-534 EKSELFTTL
+534 EKSERFTTL
-543 MRERGYRFDDP
+543 MKKRGYRFDDP

-575 IYEVKTGTMIYP
+575 IYEVKTGSLIYP
-587 ASPI
+587 ATPF

>member
-1 MRARKLTEMAYKQM
+1 MRARKLTEIAYKQL

-36 VYTKSWRQAD
+36 VYTKSWRKAD
-46 IVLSGE
+46 IVLAGE
-52 RIAYVGEKA
+52 RIAYVGEKV
-61 PFVNQDTICINA
+61 PLVNEDTICINA

-110 VSDSLF
+110 ISDSLF
-116 LFQLLPY
+116 FFQLLPY

-129 LDEINKHPVKQFFW
+129 FDEINKHPMKQFFW

-166 LAHPLVIQAGELT
+166 LDHPLVIQAGELT

-229 ESMTADELLHRL
+229 ESMKAEELLHRL

-262 KEWKQLGLPWSPR
+262 TEWLELDLPWSPR

-296 IRVAIEAGM
+296 IRVAIESGM
-305 PMEEAYVMATLNPA
+305 PIEEAYVMATLNPA
-319 TYYQMDT
+319 TYYGMDT
-326 EIGGIAPGRVADILL
+326 EIGGIAPGRLADILL
-341 LTERSNPTPETVI
+341 LTEKNNPTPETVI
-354 ANGLLIADEG
+354 ANGLIIVQEG
-364 QAKAKIPKRQLS
+364 QVVAKVPKSQMS
-376 EFISIGSTME
+376 DYVSGSLTME
-386 ETVSDHWFQ
+386 EMVSDQWFL
-395 FPKQEQE
+395 FPDKT
-402 QEQAL
+402 QAL
-407 HLDSLPVICMMNSVI
+407 SLDTLPVICMINAVI
-422 SKLDTTTVIHNWEE
+422 SKLDETTVIHDWEE
-436 LVQIPDAMLA
+436 LIQIPDAMLA

-462 GFAVELEALATT
+462 GFAVELEALATS

-489 AMKAALQEIV
+489 SMKAALQEIM

-505 AIIEKE
+505 AIIEKG
-511 EVLFHMPL
+511 EVLFHIPL
-519 PIGGKMTDEPMEIVM
+519 PIGGKMTDESMEIVM
-534 EKSELFTTL
+534 EKSERFTTL
-543 MRERGYRFDDP
+543 MKKRGYRFDDP

-575 IYEVKTGTMIYP
+575 IYEVKTGSLIYP
-587 ASPI
+587 ATPL

>member
-1 MRARKLTEMAYKQM
+1 MRARKLTEIAYKQL

-36 VYTKSWRQAD
+36 VYTKSWRKAD
-46 IVLSGE
+46 IVLAGE
-52 RIAYVGEKA
+52 RIAYVGEKV
-61 PFVNQDTICINA
+61 PLVNEDTICINA

-110 VSDSLF
+110 ISDSLF
-116 LFQLLPY
+116 FFQLLPY

-129 LDEINKHPVKQFFW
+129 FDEINKHPMKQFFW

-166 LAHPLVIQAGELT
+166 LDHPLVIQAGELT

-229 ESMTADELLHRL
+229 ESMKAEELLHRL

-262 KEWKQLGLPWSPR
+262 TEWLELDLPWSPR

-296 IRVAIEAGM
+296 IRVAIESGM
-305 PMEEAYVMATLNPA
+305 PIEEAYVMATLNPA
-319 TYYQMDT
+319 TYYGMDT
-326 EIGGIAPGRVADILL
+326 EIGGIAPGRLADILF
-341 LTERSNPTPETVI
+341 LTEKNNPTPETVI
-354 ANGLLIADEG
+354 ANGLIIVQEG
-364 QAKAKIPKRQLS
+364 QVVAKVPKSQMS
-376 EFISIGSTME
+376 DYVSGSLTME
-386 ETVSDHWFQ
+386 EMVSDQWFL
-395 FPKQEQE
+395 FPDKT
-402 QEQAL
+402 QAL
-407 HLDSLPVICMMNSVI
+407 SLDTLPVICMINAVI
-422 SKLDTTTVIHNWEE
+422 SKLDETTVIHDWEE
-436 LVQIPDAMLA
+436 LIQIPDAMLA

-462 GFAVELEALATT
+462 GFAVELEALATS

-489 AMKAALQEIV
+489 SMKAALQEIMG
-499 ASKGGV
+499 SKGGV
-505 AIIEKE
+505 AIIEKG
-511 EVLFHMPL
+511 EVLFHIPL
-519 PIGGKMTDEPMEIVM
+519 PIGGKMTDESMEIVM
-534 EKSELFTTL
+534 EKSERFTTL
-543 MRERGYRFDDP
+543 MKERGYRFDDP

-575 IYEVKTGTMIYP
+575 IYEVKTGSLIYP
-587 ASPI
+587 ATPL

>member
-1 MRARKLTEMAYKQM
+1 MRARKLTEIAYKQL

-26 VWITGGTILD
+26 VWITGGTTLD
-36 VYTKSWRQAD
+36 VYTKSWRKAD
-46 IVLSGE
+46 IVLAGE
-52 RIAYVGEKA
+52 RIAYVGEKV
-61 PFVNQDTICINA
+61 PLVNEDTICINA

-110 VSDSLF
+110 ISDSLF
-116 LFQLLPY
+116 FFQLLPY

-129 LDEINKHPVKQFFW
+129 FDEINKHPMKQFFW

-166 LAHPLVIQAGELT
+166 LDHPLVIQAGELT

-229 ESMTADELLHRL
+229 ESMKAEELLHRL

-262 KEWKQLGLPWSPR
+262 TEWLELDLPWSPR

-296 IRVAIEAGM
+296 IRVAIESGM
-305 PMEEAYVMATLNPA
+305 PIEEAYVMATLNPA
-319 TYYQMDT
+319 TYYGMDT
-326 EIGGIAPGRVADILL
+326 EIGGIAPGRLADILL
-341 LTERSNPTPETVI
+341 LTEKNNPTPETVI
-354 ANGLLIADEG
+354 ANGLIIVQEG
-364 QAKAKIPKRQLS
+364 QVVAKVPNSQMS
-376 EFISIGSTME
+376 DYVSGSLTME
-386 ETVSDHWFQ
+386 EMVFDQWFL
-395 FPKQEQE
+395 FPDKT
-402 QEQAL
+402 QAL
-407 HLDSLPVICMMNSVI
+407 SLDTLPVICMINAVI
-422 SKLDTTTVIHNWEE
+422 SKLDETTVIHDWEE
-436 LVQIPDAMLA
+436 LIQIPDAMLA

-462 GFAVELEALATT
+462 GFAVELEALATS

-489 AMKAALQEIV
+489 SMKAALQEIM

-505 AIIEKE
+505 AIIEKG
-511 EVLFHMPL
+511 EVLFHIPL
-519 PIGGKMTDEPMEIVM
+519 PIGGKMTDESMEIVM
-534 EKSELFTTL
+534 EKSECFTAL
-543 MRERGYRFDDP
+543 MKERGYRFDDP

-575 IYEVKTGTMIYP
+575 IYEVKTGSLIYP
-587 ASPI
+587 ATPL

>member
-1 MRARKLTEMAYKQM
+1 M

-36 VYTKSWRQAD
+36 VYTKSWRKAD
-46 IVLSGE
+46 IVLAGE
-52 RIAYVGEKA
+52 RIAYVGEKV
-61 PFVNQDTICINA
+61 PLVNEDTICINA

-110 VSDSLF
+110 ISDSLF
-116 LFQLLPY
+116 FFQLLPY

-129 LDEINKHPVKQFFW
+129 FGEINKHPMKQFFW

-166 LAHPLVIQAGELT
+166 LDHPLVIQAGELT

-229 ESMTADELLHRL
+229 ESMKAEELLHRL

-262 KEWKQLGLPWSPR
+262 TEWLELDLPWSPR

-296 IRVAIEAGM
+296 IRVAIESGM
-305 PMEEAYVMATLNPA
+305 PIEEAYVMATLNPA
-319 TYYQMDT
+319 TYYGMDT
-326 EIGGIAPGRVADILL
+326 EIGGIAPGRLADILL
-341 LTERSNPTPETVI
+341 LTEKNNPTPETVI
-354 ANGLLIADEG
+354 ANGLIIVQEG
-364 QAKAKIPKRQLS
+364 QVVAKVPKSQMS
-376 EFISIGSTME
+376 DYVSGSLTME
-386 ETVSDHWFQ
+386 EMVSDQWFL
-395 FPKQEQE
+395 FPDKT
-402 QEQAL
+402 QAL
-407 HLDSLPVICMMNSVI
+407 SLDTLPVICMINAVI
-422 SKLDTTTVIHNWEE
+422 SKLDETTVIHNWEE
-436 LVQIPDAMLA
+436 LIQIPDAMLA

-462 GFAVELEALATT
+462 GFAVELEALATS

-489 AMKAALQEIV
+489 SMKAALQEIM

-505 AIIEKE
+505 AIIEKG
-511 EVLFHMPL
+511 EVLFHIPL
-519 PIGGKMTDEPMEIVM
+519 PIGGKMTDESMEIVM
-534 EKSELFTTL
+534 EKSERFTTL
-543 MRERGYRFDDP
+543 MKERGYRFDDP

-575 IYEVKTGTMIYP
+575 IYEVKTGSLIYP
-587 ASPI
+587 ATPL